1 MALRTLPQQLLD
13 ARGVVVAEDRRAAVG
28 ALHLRALLLE
38 DVAREGMP
46 SLDLALGGQ
55 LEALLRAR
63 VGLHLR
69 HGERDR
75 IAQAPRRR
83 PSVTTK
89 RPSGRS
95 PSSRAAWARR
105 PLASAPG
112 NAASAAA
119 TGGSGRSAGAGGRS
133 AGTEYR
139 GAWAG

>member
-1 MALRTLPQQLLD
+1 MVGQDEVLPEVPLVLR
-13 ARGVVVAEDRRAAVG
+13 R
-28 ALHLRALLLE
+28 LLLE

-63 VGLHLR
+63 MGLHLR

-95 PSSRAAWARR
+95 PSRRAAWARS
-105 PLASAPG
+105 PFASAPG

-119 TGGSGRSAGAGGRS
+119 TGGSARSAAAAASSGVRS
-133 AGTEYR
+133 C
-139 GAWAG
+139 